1 MTLGFWPGQPRGKIV
16 VLFIR
21 RLHGEEARGGGKERR
36 GWSRGRWAV
45 DRESSICRKD
55 DELSFRQTELEAF

>member
-1 MTLGFWPGQPRGKIV
+1 MVRRGGAGGK
-16 VLFIR
+16 
-21 RLHGEEARGGGKERR
+21 RGGGGAE
-36 GWSRGRWAV
+36 GGGAV